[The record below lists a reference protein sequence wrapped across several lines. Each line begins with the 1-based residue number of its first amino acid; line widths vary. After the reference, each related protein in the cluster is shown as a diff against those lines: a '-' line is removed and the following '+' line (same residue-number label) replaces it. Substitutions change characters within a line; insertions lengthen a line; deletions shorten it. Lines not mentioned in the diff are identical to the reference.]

1 MEINTRRN
9 FFGKIAAMA
18 ALVTGA
24 PKLFAQQVPR
34 CWLAHTGSASS
45 TDLAEIRLVAQAA
58 LTTRT
63 MGSTTSPAR
72 VQ

>member
-24 PKLFAQQVPR
+24 PKLFAQQAP
-34 CWLAHTGSASS
+34 AAGSPTPGSAHQ
-45 TDLAEIRLVAQAA
+45 R
-58 LTTRT
+58 
-63 MGSTTSPAR
+63 AR
-72 VQ
+72 PGGDTPRRSGGD